1 MEIVGF
7 PVVTRGFG
15 ASHRTGRQFWHK
27 RYVTPKVTSERP
39 FDLTVFNDSHA
50 ALSHVQW
57 LRGGRCFVLTPSLF
71 LSASD
76 R

>member
-15 ASHRTGRQFWHK
+15 ASHRSGRRFWHK

-57 LRGGRCFVLTPSLF
+57 LRGASVFRFDSIAF
-71 LSASD
+71 LVGQG
-76 R
+76 